1 MSFFAKTSRDI
12 NKCSRKTS
20 PNVANNYKNVI
31 SRVLGFSKTP
41 KIEKTVKNRKPNGQF
56 PDVGHPSLRLPRRFR
71 DRNGDQSAAGGL
83 IIGLDYGAI
92 Q

>member
-1 MSFFAKTSRDI
+1 MSFFAKPHVTL
-12 NKCSRKTS
+12 

-56 PDVGHPSLRLPRRFR
+56 PDVGEYYFWIRIP
-71 DRNGDQSAAGGL
+71 GQ
-83 IIGLDYGAI
+83 
-92 Q
+92 